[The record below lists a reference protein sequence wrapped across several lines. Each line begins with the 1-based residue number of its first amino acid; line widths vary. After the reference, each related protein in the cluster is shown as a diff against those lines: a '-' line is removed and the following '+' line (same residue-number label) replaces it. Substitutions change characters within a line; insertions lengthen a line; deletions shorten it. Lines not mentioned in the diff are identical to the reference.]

1 MFKFFKKKKEDVEVN
16 QPNFEIELTAAVLA
30 YEIARSDGEISEDEL
45 SVLMEEIGKI
55 SMKVGK
61 EKSEILEIVEI
72 YSKDSVSFHEFIEDI
87 NDNFSKDQ
95 KLSLLKFMWK
105 TAYADGRL
113 DVAANE
119 LFKKKKYSIHSK
131 KFITV
136 DKTINRYL
144 KLIQKYKIKSIEDPF
159 AEDDWLSWNKFMKK
173 ISKKTQIVGDDL
185 YVTNLERLKIGFLN
199 KSSNSI
205 LIKLNQ
211 IGTVS
216 ETLEV
221 IKFAQLIGFS
231 TIISHRSGD
240 SEDTFISDLAVGT
253 NSNQIKTGS
262 LARSERV
269 AKYNQLIRIE
279 EKLGKSAK
287 MNKIN

>member
-113 DVAANE
+113 DVDEERLVRRVAD
-119 LFKKKKYSIHSK
+119 L
-131 KFITV
+131 
-136 DKTINRYL
+136 INIKDIEVL
-144 KLIQKYKIKSIEDPF
+144 KLKDST
-159 AEDDWLSWNKFMKK
+159 
-173 ISKKTQIVGDDL
+173 KT
-185 YVTNLERLKIGFLN
+185 N
-199 KSSNSI
+199 
-205 LIKLNQ
+205 
-211 IGTVS
+211 
-216 ETLEV
+216 TL
-221 IKFAQLIGFS
+221 
-231 TIISHRSGD
+231 
-240 SEDTFISDLAVGT
+240 
-253 NSNQIKTGS
+253 
-262 LARSERV
+262 
-269 AKYNQLIRIE
+269 
-279 EKLGKSAK
+279 
-287 MNKIN
+287 